1 MKIAIFDT
9 ECNTLDTAEGFVQ
22 ELAWAIY
29 DVKSW
34 RLLKSRSHLL
44 KWNKPYEVEPGAF
57 AATNLSR
64 EFCEQHGTSANYVMT
79 EFLSDVH
86 DVDYVCGH
94 NAISYDI
101 PMMKT
106 NIMRSCFFDYLNSSL
121 AIAHP
126 IDTLIDCPFPETMKI
141 HALKYLAYDH
151 GFILSDAHQAL
162 ADVFACK
169 AVLSSYDFDKV
180 LEISKTPMVTLT
192 TKIDWRDLDN
202 RARIKNA
209 RFYWDNDRK
218 VWKKNIR
225 EFHLTGIQLSLGDG
239 IQLERESLEPTAP
252 LVPPIKNPEINPKHQ

>member
-29 DVKSW
+29 DVRSW

-64 EFCEQHGTSANYVMT
+64 EFCEENGTSANYTMV

-86 DVDYVCGH
+86 DVDFVCGH
-94 NAISYDI
+94 NMISYDI

-106 NIMRSCFFDYLNSSL
+106 NIQRACFCDYSRSSL
-121 AIAHP
+121 AAKHP

-169 AVLSSYDFDKV
+169 AVLSSYDFDTV

-192 TKIDWRDLDN
+192 TKIDFNNLEARE
-202 RARIKNA
+202 RIKNS
-209 RFYWDNDRK
+209 RFYWNPTRK
-218 VWKKNIR
+218 VWEKRIR
-225 EFHLTGIQLSLGDG
+225 EFHLPGIQLSLGEG
-239 IQLERESLEPTAP
+239 ISLEKEATP
-252 LVPPIKNPEINPKHQ
+252 